1 MKDDR
6 PEESGEKKQMRLQT
20 VYIWLLVI
28 AAIFAGFLVWNVVR
42 TAQSYQDLKEA
53 SDAYIASRQNGE
65 MMQKASDDLTEM
77 VRSFAV
83 TGEKRY
89 VDAYFEEVEVT
100 RRRDAA
106 VAGINDYLADSAV
119 AEALNDAMR
128 WSSEL
133 ETIEYY
139 AMRLTVAANGEDAAL
154 YPQKV
159 QDVRLTDA
167 DLALDADA
175 QRQKAVQLV
184 FDETY
189 RDYKEKIHASVAR
202 CFDALIESTR
212 EKQAESDR
220 RVRALLAEQDVLIGI
235 VIFIVLFIALI
246 TSWLIIHPLKS
257 TIDHIRSKEHIEPK
271 GAYELQFL
279 ARTYNQMFDAS
290 LAREEALL
298 HEAAHDPL
306 TGLYNRSIFEQ
317 YRASDSTENYAFLE
331 LDIDFFKKINDT
343 YGHDI
348 GDQVLKRVAK
358 VLLSN
363 FRSEDDVCRI
373 GGEEFSVIMH
383 HIGSGLRE
391 LIARKAQTI
400 NRQLLT
406 PEDDLPT
413 CSLSIGIAFGAPDLS
428 MDQLYKNADTALYYV
443 KHHGRNGWAFFDE
456 LEK

>member
-6 PEESGEKKQMRLQT
+6 PEASGEKKQIRLQT

-53 SDAYIASRQNGE
+53 TDAYIASRQNGE

-77 VRSFAV
+77 VRNFAV

-106 VAGINDYLADSAV
+106 VADINDYLADSAV

-159 QDVRLTDA
+159 QDVVLTDA

-189 RDYKEKIHASVAR
+189 RDV
-202 CFDALIESTR
+202 IEGCT
-212 EKQAESDR
+212 
-220 RVRALLAEQDVLIGI
+220 ALLERLEEEGLI
-235 VIFIVLFIALI
+235 
-246 TSWLIIHPLKS
+246 H
-257 TIDHIRSKEHIEPK
+257 
-271 GAYELQFL
+271 
-279 ARTYNQMFDAS
+279 
-290 LAREEALL
+290 
-298 HEAAHDPL
+298 
-306 TGLYNRSIFEQ
+306 
-317 YRASDSTENYAFLE
+317 
-331 LDIDFFKKINDT
+331 
-343 YGHDI
+343 
-348 GDQVLKRVAK
+348 
-358 VLLSN
+358 
-363 FRSEDDVCRI
+363 
-373 GGEEFSVIMH
+373 
-383 HIGSGLRE
+383 
-391 LIARKAQTI
+391 
-400 NRQLLT
+400 
-406 PEDDLPT
+406 
-413 CSLSIGIAFGAPDLS
+413 
-428 MDQLYKNADTALYYV
+428 
-443 KHHGRNGWAFFDE
+443 
-456 LEK
+456 